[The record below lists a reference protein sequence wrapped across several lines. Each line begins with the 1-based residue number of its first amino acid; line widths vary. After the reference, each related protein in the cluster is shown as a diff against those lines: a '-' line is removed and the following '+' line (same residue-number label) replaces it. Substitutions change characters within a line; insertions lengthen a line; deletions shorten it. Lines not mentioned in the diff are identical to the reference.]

1 MRVNRWLA
9 LTLKLSATVLIML
22 LAYMVSSVVP
32 ALALRAP
39 ATAQESHPQAGSLLL
54 DLLLVSFLQ
63 AGILSFIILRSKW
76 TGRKLMGATF
86 LLFYGVTTVTTQLE
100 SIVFLPTKMPR
111 GMIPALFL
119 MGAVVAIVFAPSAVL
134 ILGGAKAKEQMP
146 TSDTRLAMPASEW
159 AWKLAVNVVV
169 YEALYFGFGYF
180 VAWQDPAVREYY
192 GGTDPGSFLKQI
204 AAIWSTTPWLFLFQ
218 AFRAVLWTAFA
229 VPAIRAVKGKRWERS
244 LTMALAF
251 PILASALLLIPNPY
265 MPVAVERVHLIET
278 SCSNFIFGWIV
289 GWLLSRG

>member
-39 ATAQESHPQAGSLLL
+39 AKARESHPQAGPLLL

-63 AGILSFIILRSKW
+63 AGILSFIILRSNW
-76 TGRKLMGATF
+76 AGRKLMGATI

-100 SIVFLPTKMPR
+100 SIVFLPMKMPR

-134 ILGGAKAKEQMP
+134 IQGGAKAKEQMP

-159 AWKLAVNVVV
+159 AWKLAVHVVV

-192 GGTDPGSFLKQI
+192 GGGRPRASFLKK
-204 AAIWSTTPWLFLFQ
+204 ARTPAPTTPVVFF
-218 AFRAVLWTAFA
+218 FA
-229 VPAIRAVKGKRWERS
+229 VRFR
-244 LTMALAF
+244 L
-251 PILASALLLIPNPY
+251 
-265 MPVAVERVHLIET
+265 
-278 SCSNFIFGWIV
+278 V
-289 GWLLSRG
+289 G